1 MTFKRRLNNRGYVDK
16 QVIRPSLV
24 NRALAQ
30 LNPLY
35 QNMQINMPWEN
46 VSQES
51 DPGLWKILTD
61 ENRKR
66 VEGEIDDSDEDIE
79 GNDHA
84 YENEVQDFV
93 LLLLTV
99 LHSIEGPSV
108 FPAQFLNI
116 APGEGQIPVSFATE
130 PNWEAL
136 TFPKDF
142 LFEDFILAILPE
154 KCL

>member
-16 QVIRPSLV
+16 QAIRPSLV

-35 QNMQINMPWEN
+35 QNMQINMSWEN

-51 DPGLWKILTD
+51 DPRLWNILTD
-61 ENRKR
+61 ENRKD

-84 YENEVQDFV
+84 YENEVQDSV

-136 TFPKDF
+136 AFPKDF

>member
-1 MTFKRRLNNRGYVDK
+1 
-16 QVIRPSLV
+16 
-24 NRALAQ
+24 
-30 LNPLY
+30 
-35 QNMQINMPWEN
+35 MQINLSWESI
-46 VSQES
+46 SQEP
-51 DPGLWKILTD
+51 DPGLWNILTD
-61 ENRKR
+61 ENCKH
-66 VEGEIDDSDEDIE
+66 VEGETDDSDEDIE
-79 GNDHA
+79 ENNHA
-84 YENEVQDFV
+84 YENEVQDSV

-116 APGEGQIPVSFATE
+116 APGESQIPVSFATE

-136 TFPKDF
+136 AFLKDF